1 MRINP
6 ASVWLHGG
14 DGAPDHDVVVSSR
27 ARIARNVAGF
37 PFVGRST
44 PAQRTEL
51 LRLVQRTPF
60 PAEWSDGLLWVD
72 LLRSTEEDRQL
83 LAERR
88 LISRQFAQADLPRA
102 VAFSRDETVSIMV
115 NEEDHLRLQSLL
127 PGLRLDE
134 CLRRVRHL
142 DESLERHLDFA
153 FSPRWG
159 YLTACPTNLGTAVR
173 LSVMVH
179 LPALKITREIEK
191 VKNAAKDLHLAVRG
205 FLGEGSETIGDLYQ
219 ISNQLTL
226 GMTEEDLLERF
237 ATGIVPS
244 LLEYERVARRAIVAN
259 DPVGLEDKVHRALAV
274 LRAARL
280 LEVDES
286 MRMLGRLRLGVA
298 LGRVRGVSLA
308 AIDRLMLDLQP
319 VHLRTVA
326 LPDDRDPRLRASRA
340 AAVRRTLAGV
350 EIA

>member
-6 ASVWLHGG
+6 ASIWLHGG

-27 ARIARNVAGF
+27 ARLARNVAGF

-60 PAEWSDGLLWVD
+60 PAEWSDRLLWVD

-88 LISRQFAQADLPRA
+88 LISRQFAQGDLPRA
-102 VAFSRDETVSIMV
+102 VAFSRDETVSVMV

-127 PGLRLDE
+127 PGLRLEE
-134 CLRRVRHL
+134 CLRRVRGI

-179 LPALKITREIEK
+179 LPALRLTREIEK
-191 VKNAAKDLHLAVRG
+191 VKNAAQDLNLAVRG
-205 FLGEGSETIGDLYQ
+205 FLGEGSETVGDLFQ
-219 ISNQLTL
+219 ISNQVTL
-226 GMTEEDLLERF
+226 GTTEEDLLERF
-237 ATGIVPS
+237 ATGIVPR
-244 LLEYERVARRAIVAN
+244 LLDYERVARKALLAR
-259 DPVGLEDKVHRALAV
+259 DPLGVEDKIHRALAT
-274 LRAARL
+274 LKAARL
-280 LEVDES
+280 LEVDEA
-286 MRMLGRLRLGVA
+286 MRQFGRLRLGVA
-298 LGRVRGVSLA
+298 LGRVQGLSLA

-319 VHLRTVA
+319 VHLRTIA
-326 LPDDRDPRLRASRA
+326 LPDDTDPRLRASRA
-340 AAVRRTLAGV
+340 VAVRRALANV
-350 EIA
+350 EAD

>member
-1 MRINP
+1 MRINS

-27 ARIARNVAGF
+27 ARLARNVAGF
-37 PFVGRST
+37 PFVARST
-44 PAQRTEL
+44 PAQRIEL

-60 PAEWSDGLLWVD
+60 PSEWSDGLLWVD
-72 LLRSTEEDRQL
+72 LVRSTEEDRQL

-88 LISRQFAQADLPRA
+88 LISRQFAQAELPRA
-102 VAFSRDETVSIMV
+102 VAFSRDETLSMMV
-115 NEEDHLRLQSLL
+115 NEEDHLRLQALL

-134 CLRRVRHL
+134 CLRRVRQL

-179 LPALKITREIEK
+179 LPALKLTREIEK
-191 VKNAAKDLHLAVRG
+191 VKTAAKDLNLAVRG
-205 FLGEGSETIGDLYQ
+205 FLGEGSESVADLFQ
-219 ISNQLTL
+219 VSNQITL
-226 GMTEEDLLERF
+226 GMTEEELLERF
-237 ATGIVPS
+237 ATGIVPQ

-259 DPVGLEDKVHRALAV
+259 DPLGLDDKIHRALAV
-274 LRAARL
+274 LRVARL
-280 LEVDES
+280 LEVEES
-286 MRMLGRLRLGVA
+286 MRLLGRLRLGIA
-298 LGRVRGVSLA
+298 LGRVHGLSLA

-319 VHLRTVA
+319 VHLRTIA

-340 AAVRRTLAGV
+340 AAVRAAVTDV
-350 EIA
+350 EAT

>member
-27 ARIARNVAGF
+27 ARLARNVAGF
-37 PFVGRST
+37 PFVARST
-44 PAQRTEL
+44 PAQRIEL

-60 PAEWSDGLLWVD
+60 PSEWSDGLLWVD
-72 LLRSTEEDRQL
+72 LVRSTEEDRQL

-88 LISRQFAQADLPRA
+88 LISRQFAQAELPRA
-102 VAFSRDETVSIMV
+102 VAFSRDETLSMMV
-115 NEEDHLRLQSLL
+115 NEEDHLRLQALL

-134 CLRRVRHL
+134 CLRRVRQL

-179 LPALKITREIEK
+179 LPALKLTREIEK
-191 VKNAAKDLHLAVRG
+191 VKTAAKDLNLAVRG
-205 FLGEGSETIGDLYQ
+205 FLGEGSESVADLFQ
-219 ISNQLTL
+219 VSNQITL
-226 GMTEEDLLERF
+226 GMTEEELLERF
-237 ATGIVPS
+237 ATGIVPQ

-259 DPVGLEDKVHRALAV
+259 DPLGLDDKIHRALAV
-274 LRAARL
+274 LRVARL
-280 LEVDES
+280 LEVEES
-286 MRMLGRLRLGVA
+286 MRLLGRLRLGIA
-298 LGRVRGVSLA
+298 LGRVHGLSLA

-319 VHLRTVA
+319 VHLRTIA

-340 AAVRRTLAGV
+340 AAVRAAVTDV
-350 EIA
+350 EAT